1 MLRPGTRVDR
11 YELLCS
17 IGAGGMATVYA
28 ARHVELGTLHGV
40 KVMSLT
46 SPALVSRV
54 LQEGRIQAGL
64 RHPNIVPV
72 TDVLRIQGVP
82 ALVMDLVIGPSL
94 ETLLMARRLEIFQV
108 DSLARGILAG
118 VAAAH
123 SQGRVHRDIKPG
135 NVLLELTHEGVV
147 PRVADFGLAK
157 ITGKDSMSRSRTG
170 VVMGTPAFMAPEQFR
185 NAKGVGPQ
193 ADVFSLGVLLYQM
206 LTGELPFPGN
216 DLISIFQAIEAQ
228 GFIPPDKAVPGLPRA
243 MNDAIVAALSFK
255 AEDRPS
261 NASELAAL
269 WMDLRPEPLQP
280 FSPAEIAGL
289 RSMGVRLP
297 GSIPPVEEVE
307 GSGLFG
313 ALSDQRDLVDLAEG
327 SLWPTSLGG
336 APRTLAPE
344 EEVPAPPLSALSIP
358 PAPAP
363 EGRSWGLVVV
373 VALVL
378 MGAAGW
384 ILRGQALKSGELAS
398 ASPVVEDVGGPA
410 LPEGAEVP
418 AEKAPHEPE
427 PEPEPETEPE
437 TEPEA
442 VVQAEA
448 PEVRQPVVAEV
459 EPQVPAST
467 TPAPKAPAKLAQ
479 VRLSG
484 VDRGYAVNSA
494 GEQKPLKGLEP
505 GQYTIYAFFEAA
517 RATKVLELSLAEGQ
531 SVSLSCQ
538 SAMRMCKPG

>member
-1 MLRPGTRVDR
+1 
-11 YELLCS
+11 
-17 IGAGGMATVYA
+17 
-28 ARHVELGTLHGV
+28 
-40 KVMSLT
+40 
-46 SPALVSRV
+46 
-54 LQEGRIQAGL
+54 
-64 RHPNIVPV
+64 
-72 TDVLRIQGVP
+72 
-82 ALVMDLVIGPSL
+82 
-94 ETLLMARRLEIFQV
+94 
-108 DSLARGILAG
+108 
-118 VAAAH
+118 
-123 SQGRVHRDIKPG
+123 
-135 NVLLELTHEGVV
+135 
-147 PRVADFGLAK
+147 
-157 ITGKDSMSRSRTG
+157 
-170 VVMGTPAFMAPEQFR
+170 
-185 NAKGVGPQ
+185 
-193 ADVFSLGVLLYQM
+193 
-206 LTGELPFPGN
+206 
-216 DLISIFQAIEAQ
+216 
-228 GFIPPDKAVPGLPRA
+228 

-297 GSIPPVEEVE
+297 GSIPPVEEGE
-307 GSGLFG
+307 SSGLFG
-313 ALSDQRDLVDLAEG
+313 ALADQRDLVDLAEG

-336 APRTLAPE
+336 SPATLAPE
-344 EEVPAPPLSALSIP
+344 VPIVPLTPPRPQDLSIP

-384 ILRGQALKSGELAS
+384 ILRGLSLKSGELAS

-459 EPQVPAST
+459 KPQVPAST

-494 GEQKPLKGLEP
+494 GQQKPLKGLAP